1 MTGNNIF
8 LSAGCC
14 ALLPLYLL
22 AFSNTK
28 SNSEKI
34 TSTNTGTVKISFV
47 NTVKG
52 KPLELHTGSYTNPF
66 GETYS
71 VTKFKY
77 YITHVSLL
85 RGKAAFW
92 EAESYHLIDESNAD
106 ALHFSFALGAGNYDA
121 LNFMLGVDSLHN
133 VSGAQ
138 TGALDPLN
146 DMFWTWNSGYVMAKL
161 EGKSPQS
168 KIINNKLEFHIG
180 GFIGENNVLK
190 NITLNFPAG
199 KILEIRE
206 GKTTEIIIE
215 ADIDTWWQQPNDIKI
230 TEHAVCSTPGA
241 LAKKISDNYSKMF
254 SIKKV
259 VNN

>member
-8 LSAGCC
+8 L
-14 ALLPLYLL
+14 LLPLYLL

-34 TSTNTGTVKISFV
+34 TTTNTGTVKIIFV

-52 KPLELHTGSYTNPF
+52 KPVELNTGNYTNPF

-71 VTKFKY
+71 VTKLKY
-77 YITHVSLL
+77 YISHVSLVK
-85 RGKAAFW
+85 GKAVFF
-92 EAESYHLIDESNAD
+92 ETESYHLVDESKPD
-106 ALHFSFALGAGNYDA
+106 DLHFSFALGAGEYNS
-121 LNFMLGVDSLHN
+121 LNFLLGVDSLHN

-168 KIINNKLEFHIG
+168 KLVNNKLEYHIG
-180 GFIGENNVLK
+180 GFMGENNVLK
-190 NITLNFPAG
+190 NITLSFPPG
-199 KILEIRE
+199 KILNIQE
-206 GKTTEIIIE
+206 GETTEIIIE
-215 ADIDTWWQQPNDIKI
+215 ADIDKWWQQPNDIKI
-230 TEHAVCSTPGA
+230 AERAVCSTPGA
-241 LAKKISDNYSKMF
+241 LAKKIADNYSKMF
-254 SIKKV
+254 SIKDV
-259 VNN
+259 TNQ